1 MKNIAIILA
10 GGIGGRLGHK
20 KPKQFIKVAEKMII
34 EHTLEVF
41 QKNSRI
47 DEIFVVVHSDYM
59 ELTENLTIRNQFS
72 KVKKFIGGGA
82 ERSDSSMAAI
92 NATGEEAN
100 LLFHDAVRPFVN
112 DRIIDDIID
121 ALKTYNAVAL
131 GMPAT
136 DTIHEVSN
144 GFISNIPDRSKLRR
158 AQSPQSF
165 KLSTI
170 KKAYEVALKDPLFKA
185 TDECGVVNKYL
196 PKEKIYWIEG
206 EECNFKIT
214 YKEDLFLADKLLQMR
229 STELLKKDININSE

>member
-10 GGIGGRLGHK
+10 GGIGGRLGHQE
-20 KPKQFIKVAEKMII
+20 PKQFIKVGGKMII

-59 ELTENLTIRNQFS
+59 EKTKNLTIRNQFS
-72 KVKKFIGGGA
+72 KVKKFINGGA
-82 ERSDSSMAAI
+82 ERSDSTMAAI
-92 NATGEEAN
+92 NATDEEAN
-100 LLFHDAVRPFVN
+100 LLFHDAVRPFIN

-121 ALKTYNAVAL
+121 ALKTYNAVSL

-170 KKAYEVALKDPLFKA
+170 KESFEIALKDPFFKA
-185 TDECGVVNKYL
+185 TDEAGVVKKYL
-196 PKEKIYWIEG
+196 PEEKIYVIKG

-214 YKEDLFLADKLLQMR
+214 YKEDLYLADKLLQMR
-229 STELLKKDININSE
+229 SKELSKKDINIKSE

>member
-10 GGIGGRLGHK
+10 GGTGDRLGHQE
-20 KPKQFIKVAEKMII
+20 PKQFIKVAGKMII
-34 EHTLEVF
+34 EHTIEVF
-41 QKNSRI
+41 QKHPRI

-59 ELTENLTIRNQFS
+59 EMTKNLVIRNQFS
-72 KVKKFIGGGA
+72 KVKKFIKGGA
-82 ERSDSSMAAI
+82 ERSDSSIAAV
-92 NATGEEAN
+92 NAADEEAN

-144 GFISNIPDRSKLRR
+144 GFISNIPDRSKFRK

-165 KLSTI
+165 KLPVI
-170 KKAYEVALKDPLFKA
+170 KEAYEIAIKDPFFKA
-185 TDECGVVNKYL
+185 TDECGVVKKYL
-196 PKEKIYWIEG
+196 PEEKILVLKG
-206 EECNFKIT
+206 EESNFKIT
-214 YKEDLFLADKLLQMR
+214 YAEDLYLADKLLQMR
-229 STELLKKDININSE
+229 SREASKNYINNKNE